1 MTVIKTGFLYGREP
15 TRRIDRGVHM
25 DHEQKVRAAAA
36 LLVKRHGQKAPEVA
50 QRWSRELMER
60 KDPEAAA
67 VCLEHHHEC
76 AVTERAPDLEV
87 QYLRE
92 RAAVLRDLAQGAMPA
107 SIASQLLDVAAD
119 LEKRAARLEER
130 PLDEPR

>member
-1 MTVIKTGFLYGREP
+1 
-15 TRRIDRGVHM
+15 M

-67 VCLEHHHEC
+67 VCLE
-76 AVTERAPDLEV
+76 
-87 QYLRE
+87 
-92 RAAVLRDLAQGAMPA
+92 
-107 SIASQLLDVAAD
+107 IASAANELLTTMSVQ
-119 LEKRAARLEER
+119 
-130 PLDEPR
+130 